1 MNKHRRYHKAAP
13 KLPEGLKGE
22 KLNLHTSSDKQSVLL
37 PPGAKVI
44 LAERVT
50 YKKK

>member
-1 MNKHRRYHKAAP
+1 MIRHRRYHKAAP

-22 KLNLHTSSDKQSVLL
+22 KLNLHTMSGKHRVLL
-37 PPGAKVI
+37 PSGAKVI

>member
-1 MNKHRRYHKAAP
+1 MNKPHRRYVNTR
-13 KLPEGLKGE
+13 LPAELKPA
-22 KLNLHTSSDKQSVLL
+22 NLHLQVKTDDRGIALKPS
-37 PPGAKVI
+37 AKVI